1 MHFKGLASVFR
12 EPHRRL
18 TGAHS
23 DRSPESSRDGGNC
36 GDVENLSRARSRATE
51 KIRHIASK
59 ACYFKGN

>member
-1 MHFKGLASVFR
+1 MHFKSLACVFR

-36 GDVENLSRARSRATE
+36 GDVENLSRARSR
-51 KIRHIASK
+51 IRHIAFK